1 MQMQSAAD
9 EDLQN
14 YAFQYRQYIA
24 KLDPRTLMGRIQIAT
39 HAKVLGF
46 RKTHSHAA
54 ALVRS
59 RRHAEFERNQMVN
72 ALSVDV
78 LLSVHLTSIAIVTGA
93 SSVPQDAQSAAI
105 LLGGSMD
112 NKYGKLIG
120 AVGQVNSLRDFYNR
134 SQVYSK
140 FFDKNLRFED
150 RLRMLELSATDYY
163 INNCQKE
170 IQCF

>member
-24 KLDPRTLMGRIQIAT
+24 ELDPRTLMGRIQIAT

-59 RRHAEFERNQMVN
+59 GRHAEFERNQMVN